1 MSVQDGLIFDVS
13 TRTVI
18 AGVADGALP
27 GTATDDRH
35 DGGRSGGMEPL
46 RRRQVLANFG
56 PIGGGG
62 GCGQV
67 RSRTLGHQPGDQS
80 RGRRAR
86 TVDRGR
92 QDPRRGSV
100 LASGRRQNYRA
111 IADLADRRLEATCT
125 YTSTITR
132 DKTYRTTTTVRIYTS
147 VTTDGA
153 VGRYYRDITVQPL
166 GLRRL
171 LLFLL
176 FQKLCCLQQSIEPR
190 KHRCSSRVARAPT
203 KIKFISARTLCT
215 THSFAASRCAVQ
227 LHPMATL
234 PRTDCFL
241 WSLGLASTS
250 S

>member
-46 RRRQVLANFG
+46 RRRLANFG

-67 RSRTLGHQPGDQS
+67 RCRTLGHQPGDQS

-100 LASGRRQNYRA
+100 LASGRRQNHRA
-111 IADLADRRLEATCT
+111 IADLADRRLEATRT

-215 THSFAASRCAVQ
+215 THSFAASRDVLFNYTRW
-227 LHPMATL
+227 LHCL
-234 PRTDCFL
+234 ERTVSF
-241 WSLGLASTS
+241 GL
-250 S
+250 